1 MDVQGWS
8 VGGKQQDGHR
18 VVFRNKVRGVHF
30 ICGARNDWEN
40 VRPHYS
46 YLYTERISTK
56 CGIGDLQ

>member
-1 MDVQGWS
+1 